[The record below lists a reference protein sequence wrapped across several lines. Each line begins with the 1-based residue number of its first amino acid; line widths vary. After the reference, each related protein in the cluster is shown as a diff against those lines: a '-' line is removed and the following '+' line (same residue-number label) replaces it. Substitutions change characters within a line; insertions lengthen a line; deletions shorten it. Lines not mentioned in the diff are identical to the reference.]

1 MTRRTKK
8 TQSPAA
14 EVSAIK
20 AIRTKATTPE
30 AAPVESV
37 TAEGVAVE
45 PVTVATWQALAQVA
59 AEGTR
64 WKEAAHALENAAQLA
79 PHDVELWIQIARWQ
93 RAGDERE
100 AAQSTLKRAIACNSD
115 AESLIL
121 LRLALAELLFEA
133 QDWSACI
140 LVCRDVLAVRPDQHF
155 ALEMLATSLL
165 HSDQTEVAMDVLRRL
180 LQVSPRDPLHRLRYA
195 TLLQVQGQTGQAL
208 QEWER
213 IVALYPDSPFSEEAE
228 DAIEMLD
235 RTQIQHILLRAAEQ
249 SSFGWQLQR
258 DLDGVLS
265 EHEIY
270 LSEAGRETLRQIVW
284 DGRAEDASPPPT
296 PRVH

>member
-8 TQSPAA
+8 SQS
-14 EVSAIK
+14 
-20 AIRTKATTPE
+20 
-30 AAPVESV
+30 
-37 TAEGVAVE
+37 AVE
-45 PVTVATWQALAQVA
+45 PTNIATWHALAQVA
-59 AEGTR
+59 VDGEQ
-64 WKEAAHALENAAQLA
+64 WVEAAQALEHAAQIEPQNA
-79 PHDVELWIQIARWQ
+79 ELWIQIARWR
-93 RAGDERE
+93 RAGDDHDG
-100 AAQSTLKRAIACNSD
+100 AQSTLKQAIACNS
-115 AESLIL
+115 EPENLIL
-121 LRLALAELLFEA
+121 LRLALAELQFEA
-133 QDWSACI
+133 QDWLSCI
-140 LVCRDVLAVRPDQHF
+140 STCHEVLGVRPNQHF

-180 LQVSPRDPLHRLRYA
+180 LLVSPRDPLHRLRYA

-213 IVALYPDSPFSEEAE
+213 IVALYPDSPFAEEAE
-228 DAIEMLD
+228 EAIEMLD
-235 RTQIQHILLRAAEQ
+235 KTQIQHILLRAAEQ

-258 DLDGVLS
+258 DLDGVLA

-284 DGRAEDASPPPT
+284 DGRPDEPTSPPT